1 MYQFRMPAAAYDIPF
16 TFEGLEAFWN
26 GKGNANIGTTVE
38 VTHYLK
44 DTFAIR
50 LYDTVIA
57 RIYKDGEVQISE
69 NINDYPRGATTA
81 WVQKVL
87 TDNNIGGMVGR
98 TAGKYPQ
105 AGKTYQRTV

>member
-1 MYQFRMPAAAYDIPF
+1 MYQFVMPAKAATIRF

-26 GKGNANIGTTVE
+26 GKGAPMIGTTVE
-38 VTHYLK
+38 ITHNLK
-44 DTFAIR
+44 DSYNVK

-57 RIYKDGEVQISE
+57 RIYKDGEVHICE
-69 NINDYPRGATTA
+69 AINDYPRGATTA

-98 TAGKYPQ
+98 TNGKYAV
-105 AGKTYQRTV
+105 AGQTYNVR